1 MSSSEPK
8 FRQEIQQMM
17 YVSGETLDPS
27 TETIILIETL
37 VQQQVFHMLKS
48 SQELAWRRG
57 ARFFSND
64 DLIFQVRDD
73 TARVERIRNFLAWKA
88 VRKTTKDADGKE
100 ATDDLVFGEDDAG
113 AGSSQDATGTTAQIL
128 PVSLPW
134 DVESFYEVQVPVM
147 EHHGELIGAAS
158 LEKLRK
164 NDERT
169 QDMTASEYAIWSQ
182 YRHASF
188 TWRKAKRFREW
199 AGLGIIAEHK
209 PNDDVLDI
217 LGFITSEMV
226 QNLTIEALKI
236 QCGEIASREY
246 SMDSSYETQDAG
258 GLFSPP
264 PRARNPL
271 EARHIRQ
278 AFQNLQSRR
287 LRKTPFKR
295 RGGVAYVLVRSS
307 TGIPFM

>member
-1 MSSSEPK
+1 
-8 FRQEIQQMM
+8 
-17 YVSGETLDPS
+17 
-27 TETIILIETL
+27 
-37 VQQQVFHMLKS
+37 MLKQ

-64 DLIFQVRDD
+64 DLIFQVRNDS
-73 TARVERIRNFLAWKA
+73 ARIERIRNFLAWKA
-88 VRKTTKDADGKE
+88 VRKSTKDADGKE
-100 ATDDLVFGEDDAG
+100 ATDDFVFGEDDAG
-113 AGSSQDATGTTAQIL
+113 AGSSQDTTGSTTQIL

-134 DVESFYEVQVPVM
+134 DVESFYEVQVPVN
-147 EHHGELIGAAS
+147 EHQGELIGTTS

-169 QDMTASEYAIWSQ
+169 RDMTASEYAIWSQ

-217 LGFITSEMV
+217 LGLFTSDMV
-226 QNLTIEALKI
+226 KSLTIEALKI
-236 QCGEIASREY
+236 QCGEIESRKY
-246 SMDSSYETQDAG
+246 SMGGSHEKKDAG

-271 EARHIRQ
+271 ESRHIRQ

-287 LRKTPFKR
+287 LRKSPFKG
-295 RGGVAYVLVRSS
+295 RGRVAYVLVGNSV
-307 TGIPFM
+307 GIPLM